1 MPGITIVI
9 PLHNRADLICRTLDS
24 VAAQTYRP
32 LHLIVIDNASTDNG
46 AEVVSRWMESH
57 CDGSS
62 LTGRLLH
69 EPTPGAAAAR
79 NRGLQE
85 VTTEYTMF
93 FDSDDIMLP
102 THVERAMAGFA
113 SPTAPDIVG
122 WDVTYCGNDG
132 LRSVKH
138 FYTSDTQWHNIMH
151 GGMSTQRY
159 AAKTEIFR
167 RAGMWNPYSRGWN
180 DVELGSRILLLNP
193 LMMKLQGEPTVEVI
207 NTAVSITGKN
217 FSDSSQVWEHT
228 LDLMHHTLSLSGK
241 GSYADCRRAI
251 LAGCYAREGHPDKA
265 RALMAATLS
274 DRQPIMRRLLLRLAA
289 AYTAIGL
296 RGAAR
301 LLRPFF

>member
-32 LHLIVIDNASTDNG
+32 LQLIVVDNASTDNG

-62 LTGRLLH
+62 LTGRLLR

-113 SPTAPDIVG
+113 APSAPDIVG
-122 WDVTYCGNDG
+122 WDVTSHKRNGAI
-132 LRSVKH
+132 SVKR
-138 FYTSDTQWHNIMH
+138 FYATDTQWHNIMH
-151 GGMSTQRY
+151 GGMSTLRY
-159 AAKTEIFR
+159 AAKTGIFR
-167 RAGMWNPYSRGWN
+167 RAGMWNPSSRGWD
-180 DVELGSRILLLNP
+180 DVELGARILALEP
-193 LMMKLQGEPTVEVI
+193 MIVKLKGKPTVEVF
-207 NTAVSITGKN
+207 TSEVSITGNN
-217 FSDSSQVWEHT
+217 FSDKSQVWEHT
-228 LDLMHHTLSLSGK
+228 LDLMHHTLSLSGM

-265 RALMAATLS
+265 RTLMAATLS
-274 DRQPIMRRLLLRLAA
+274 DRQPLMRRLLLRMAA